1 MRMVILASVLSVLAL
16 GALVASPGSAT
27 AAKSKMGCNT
37 GTEIWNAAL
46 GKCEPGEPK
55 YKRKTDAAKQPA
67 AKMTAVAK
75 KAPAEKKAPAARK
88 APAAAK

>member
-1 MRMVILASVLSVLAL
+1 MRMAILASVLSVLVL

-46 GKCEPGEPK
+46 GKCEPGAPK
-55 YKRKTDAAKQPA
+55 YKRKTDAAKQ
-67 AKMTAVAK
+67 AVAK
-75 KAPAEKKAPAARK
+75 KAPAEKRTPAAKK

>member
-1 MRMVILASVLSVLAL
+1 MRMAILASVLSVLVL

-55 YKRKTDAAKQPA
+55 YKRKADAAKQ
-67 AKMTAVAK
+67 AVAK
-75 KAPAEKKAPAARK
+75 KAPAEKKTPAAKK